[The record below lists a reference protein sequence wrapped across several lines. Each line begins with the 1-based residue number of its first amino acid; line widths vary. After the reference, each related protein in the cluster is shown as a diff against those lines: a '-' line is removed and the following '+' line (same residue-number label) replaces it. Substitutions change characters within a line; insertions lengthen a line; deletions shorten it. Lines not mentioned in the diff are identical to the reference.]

1 MPAMNKVE
9 QILSSVPIEVPMNL
23 LVTNIL
29 LTALFASV
37 LAWFYARFGQSLS
50 NREKLSR
57 NFVLVS
63 TTTALIITIVK
74 SSLAL
79 SLGLVGALSIV
90 RFRAAI
96 KEPEEL
102 GYLFLAI
109 TLGLGFGANQGMIT
123 VISFLIILV
132 ILYLQSLFRGSFKK
146 ESLFIN
152 LKLAKNKKVDLSD
165 LLECLTD
172 NVSKLDLRRVE
183 DTQKE
188 LHLGCM
194 IELLDSEQLNE
205 LTKLLRKKYPK
216 ISLLLVDSSGIAR

>member
-1 MPAMNKVE
+1 M
-9 QILSSVPIEVPMNL
+9 
-23 LVTNIL
+23 NIL

-37 LAWFYARFGQSLS
+37 LSWFYARFGQSLS
-50 NREKLSR
+50 NRRKLSK
-57 NFVLVS
+57 NFVLIA

-123 VISFLIILV
+123 VVSFFIILV
-132 ILYLQSLFRGSFKK
+132 MLYIQRLFDSPFEK
-146 ESLFIN
+146 ENLFIT
-152 LKLAKNKKVDLSD
+152 LKLTKKGRGRK
-165 LLECLTD
+165 TD
-172 NVSKLDLRRVE
+172 IDISEVIDTLADNTVKLDLRRVE
-183 DTQKE
+183 ESEGE
-188 LHLGCM
+188 LNLGCM
-194 IELLDSEQLNE
+194 VELDDIDQLDN

-216 ISLLLVDSSGIAR
+216 AHLLLVDSSGIAR